1 MPQTIIMT
9 MVCVKP
15 AFSNAHGIVN
25 KLLPITQFHIDKI
38 VVNELFGPPR
48 TFDFEL
54 LCNLLVLC

>member
-1 MPQTIIMT
+1 MT